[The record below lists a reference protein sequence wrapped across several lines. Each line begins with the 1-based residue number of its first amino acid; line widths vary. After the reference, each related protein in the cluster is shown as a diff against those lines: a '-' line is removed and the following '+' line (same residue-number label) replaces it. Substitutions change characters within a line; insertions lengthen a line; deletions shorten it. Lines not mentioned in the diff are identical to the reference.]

1 MARKPENT
9 FIDSVHKLLP
19 KELHAEKMNNPYR
32 SGCADVWYSG
42 KQSDLWVE
50 YKYIPK
56 LPVEN
61 AIKANLSPL
70 QTKWLRERY
79 HEGRKVFV
87 VIGSPLGG
95 VILAGLT
102 WENPISLSDYRKQT
116 ITRQTLADWLAA
128 NTLGIQNGTNQPSRR
143 ERNIRNTRKVVT
155 CDERE

>member
-9 FIDSVHKLLP
+9 FIDSVHRLLP

-79 HEGRKVFV
+79 REGRKVFV

-95 VILAGLT
+95 VILADLT

>member
-56 LPVEN
+56 LPIES

-79 HEGRKVFV
+79 REGRKVFV

-95 VILAGLT
+95 VILADLT

-128 NTLGIQNGTNQPSRR
+128 NTLGIQNGTNQSSRR

>member
-56 LPVEN
+56 LPIES

-79 HEGRKVFV
+79 REGRKVFV

-95 VILAGLT
+95 VILADLT

-143 ERNIRNTRKVVT
+143 ERNIRNTQKVVT

>member
-79 HEGRKVFV
+79 REGRKVFV

-95 VILAGLT
+95 VILADLT

-116 ITRQTLADWLAA
+116 ITRQSLADWLTA
-128 NTLGIQNGTNQPSRR
+128 NTLGLQNGTNHPSRR